1 MYRAHDD
8 RLGREVA
15 IKVLPAKLADDPER
29 IARFRREARSAASLN
44 HPNIAPI
51 YGFEE
56 IDETHFLVMELVE
69 GRSLEERLKAGP
81 MPRLRFAAIA

>member
-56 IDETHFLVMELVE
+56 IDETHFLVMELVD

-81 MPRLRFAAIA
+81 MPCLRFAAIA